1 MNALWLIPVDGS
13 PPALRAV
20 DHVLREAA
28 RDAIAPA
35 IMLVNVQAPLPSDVT
50 RFVNYSVVQDYHRE
64 AGEAALAGAR
74 LRLETGGLAY
84 SQHVL
89 VGEPAPTIVNFAREQ
104 HCTLIVI
111 GARGLGS
118 VASALLGSVT
128 SKVIHLTELPVLVV
142 K

>member
-1 MNALWLIPVDGS
+1 MPRCLFYS
-13 PPALRAV
+13 
-20 DHVLREAA
+20 
-28 RDAIAPA
+28 
-35 IMLVNVQAPLPSDVT
+35 NVQAPLPSDVT